1 MHTEKQKREEDKK
14 IALPENPGRAIKA
27 VLEGEQANIISHLEY
42 NLETVAGRL
51 LKDVLSD
58 EEHQTICNPEADY
71 VRRVMNEI
79 LDGVLSS
86 IQEDKEDMYVFI
98 EDVLREIGGPADR
111 LANALGKSG

>member
-1 MHTEKQKREEDKK
+1 MHTEKQKREEDKNT
-14 IALPENPGRAIKA
+14 ENSGRAIKA
-27 VLEGEQANIISHLEY
+27 VLEREQASIISHLEY

-58 EEHQTICNPEADY
+58 DEYQTVCNPEADY
-71 VRRVMNEI
+71 NRRVMNEI

-86 IQEDKEDMYVFI
+86 IQEDKENMYVFI
-98 EDVLREIGGPADR
+98 EDVLKEIGGPVDR